1 MAAADSWWNL
11 LLARFG
17 LGLAVGAKSSTTP
30 VYAAE
35 CAPTAIRGALTMTWQ
50 MWTAFGVV
58 LGFVVSVAFQNVRY
72 NAANPQPPFWNWRL
86 MLGSTSIPPFFV
98 CMMVYL
104 VPESPRWYMTKNKYR
119 KAYDALTRFRNCHLM
134 AARDL
139 YYIHKSLEIE
149 DKLREGKNL
158 WKEFFGVPRNRRA
171 AQSSFFVMFM
181 QQFCGVNV
189 IAYYSTQ
196 IFIDADFSR
205 SNALLVSLGT
215 GIVN

>member
-30 VYAAE
+30 IYASEAS
-35 CAPTAIRGALTMTWQ
+35 PTAIRGALTMMWQ
-50 MWTAFGVV
+50 MWTAFGIM

-72 NAANPQPPFWNWRL
+72 TPGQTPYWNWRL

-104 VPESPRWYMTKNKYR
+104 VPESPRWYMTKNRYR
-119 KAYDALTRFRNCHLM
+119 KAYEALCRFRNCEMM

-139 YYIHKSLEIE
+139 YYIHKSLVIE

-181 QQFCGVNV
+181 QQV
-189 IAYYSTQ
+189 IIPFTNP
-196 IFIDADFSR
+196 FPH
-205 SNALLVSLGT
+205 
-215 GIVN
+215 